1 MVWQPPFVVAAS
13 TVGKVSVEA
22 SNFSIIASTYGFP
35 LLKDGLERRK
45 HFSTG
50 FSVSVSYISR
60 NGLHKCLGNQ
70 EAKQIGHSN
79 LISCQAR
86 ETASPSTS
94 STTLVNGEPNRDT
107 GPSMFNRVDASSL
120 PPKHYI
126 ALPRLGQNFWES
138 ILRSTPYSS
147 LETTPSTPA
156 PPFTGGLIS
165 LLGLVLVLG
174 VIFDRWISQASRG
187 IGIPNVGNVGPEKA
201 SNQLKAPTGISVFLE
216 RDLRKESVEWVNMVL
231 GKLWKVYRMSL
242 ETWIV
247 GLLQPLI
254 DNLQKPSYVEKVEIK
269 QFYLGDE
276 PISVRSVE
284 RRASRRANDVQ

>member
-13 TVGKVSVEA
+13 AVGKVSVEA
-22 SNFSIIASTYGFP
+22 SKFCIIASTYGFP
-35 LLKDGLERRK
+35 LLKDAPERGK

-70 EAKQIGHSN
+70 EDKQIGHSD
-79 LISCQAR
+79 LISCLVR
-86 ETASPSTS
+86 ETASPSAS

-107 GPSMFNRVDASSL
+107 RPSTLNHVGASSL
-120 PPKHYI
+120 LPKHYI
-126 ALPRLGQNFWES
+126 ALPRLGQKFWES

-147 LETTPSTPA
+147 LETTLSTPA

-201 SNQLKAPTGISVFLE
+201 SVQLKAPTGISIFLE
-216 RDLRKESVEWVNMVL
+216 RDLRKKESVEWVNMVL

-247 GLLQPLI
+247 GCFNHSLTTC
-254 DNLQKPSYVEKVEIK
+254 
-269 QFYLGDE
+269 
-276 PISVRSVE
+276 RSLVM
-284 RRASRRANDVQ
+284 